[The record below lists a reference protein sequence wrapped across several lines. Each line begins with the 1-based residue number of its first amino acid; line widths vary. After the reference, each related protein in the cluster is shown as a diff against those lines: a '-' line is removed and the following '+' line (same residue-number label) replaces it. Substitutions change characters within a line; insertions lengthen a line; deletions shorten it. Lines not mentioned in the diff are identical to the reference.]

1 MDNYNNTSEDGDFR
15 PYTGESAAV
24 TALKGIAG
32 AVIGAIPGM
41 ALWIVLG
48 KLGFVFSAVG
58 ILIGLGIVFGF
69 SKVTKNGEIP
79 MWLTFV
85 IFIGVFVTSM
95 ILAEK
100 IVWTWELASA
110 FKEYLPTFRE
120 DIISGVMAEDSSLA
134 RADVEAVLTDDMYNQ
149 LVKENFGITEG
160 TFGEC
165 FSNFSVLLENLE
177 MNGKYIASLV
187 KSCLFGLIGGVAFFA
202 KMGKN

>member
-1 MDNYNNTSEDGDFR
+1 MESYNNSSGYDDFR
-15 PYTGESAAV
+15 PYAGESAVV
-24 TALKGIAG
+24 TALKGILG

-41 ALWIVLG
+41 ALWIILG

-58 ILIGLGIVFGF
+58 ILIGLGIVLGF
-69 SKVTKNGEIP
+69 SKMTKNGEIP
-79 MWLTFV
+79 VWLTFV
-85 IFIGVFVTSM
+85 IFIGVFVATM

-100 IVWTWELASA
+100 IVWTWELASS

-120 DIISGVMAEDSSLA
+120 DIISGVMAEDSSLT
-134 RADVEAVLTDDMYNQ
+134 RADIETVLTDDMYNQ

-177 MNGKYIASLV
+177 MKGKYIASLV
-187 KSCLFGLIGGVAFFA
+187 KSSLFGLIGGIALFA